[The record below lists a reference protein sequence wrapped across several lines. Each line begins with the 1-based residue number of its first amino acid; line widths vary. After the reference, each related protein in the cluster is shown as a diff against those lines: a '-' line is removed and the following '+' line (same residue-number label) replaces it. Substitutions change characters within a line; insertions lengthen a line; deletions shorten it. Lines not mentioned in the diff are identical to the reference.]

1 MAIATDTQPAG
12 IAAIS
17 RAVVAA
23 AAELVENVERA
34 MVGEAKVRTARG
46 NAWDAIQ
53 ADRARAQAR
62 DDMDALVR
70 ALLAN
75 GPRTAAAASRP
86 APESVPRSAD
96 STAAE
101 REPAARRRRTGVS
114 ATTR

>member
-1 MAIATDTQPAG
+1 MATATDTQPAG

-75 GPRTAAAASRP
+75 GPRTGASAASQP
-86 APESVPRSAD
+86 APPSVPRSTD
-96 STAAE
+96 TMAAT
-101 REPAARRRRTGVS
+101 RES
-114 ATTR
+114 AG

>member
-1 MAIATDTQPAG
+1 MATATDTQPAG

-34 MVGEAKVRTARG
+34 MVGDDKVRTARG

-62 DDMDALVR
+62 DDMAALVR

-75 GPRTAAAASRP
+75 GPGAGAAAEP
-86 APESVPRSAD
+86 APPSVPRSAEH
-96 STAAE
+96 TAAK
-101 REPAARRRRTGVS
+101 R
-114 ATTR
+114 